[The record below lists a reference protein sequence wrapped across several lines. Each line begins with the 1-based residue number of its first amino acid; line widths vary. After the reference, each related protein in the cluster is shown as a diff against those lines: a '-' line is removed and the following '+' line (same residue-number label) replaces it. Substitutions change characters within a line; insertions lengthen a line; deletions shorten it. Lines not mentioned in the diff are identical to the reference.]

1 MRKIGPILT
10 IVFFAAGIVI
20 AFFAGDYMSD
30 QSYIE
35 NRAEQ
40 FDKYISFAIDTAED
54 KGLSVDGAS
63 ESIASNLW
71 VAHEFC
77 DNPEI
82 SAELNDLWNTLVY
95 DEDVFVGQEDRLTMN
110 LRDILER
117 YK

>member
-1 MRKIGPILT
+1 MRKTGPILT
-10 IVFFAAGIVI
+10 IVLFAAGIVI
-20 AFFAGDYMSD
+20 AFFAGDKMSK
-30 QSYIE
+30 QSHIK

-40 FDKYISFAIDTAED
+40 FDKYISVAIDTAED

-71 VAHEFC
+71 VAHELC

-95 DEDVFVGQEDRLTMN
+95 DEDAFVGQEDRLTMQ